1 MLARE
6 YEWEF
11 EDEMEGEFEDEMEY
25 EGELEDEGEFEDE
38 GEEFLGSL
46 ANFARGQL
54 TALRTPGSWQRN
66 LALRAARA
74 AVSRGVPAL
83 AGMAGNWLG
92 GAPGRAAAQTLGRQ
106 AAVRLGGLIPQREF
120 EGEFEDEM
128 MLNPAR
134 RAFQV
139 ANLAHLGN
147 AAANARTEA
156 EAEAFLGA
164 LIPAA
169 TRLIPRLAPMV
180 MRQAPAL
187 IRGVANV
194 GRTLMRSP
202 AARQMIR
209 TVPQIVRGTVGSLA
223 RQVAQGRPITAAS
236 AVRTLAGQTHRT
248 LASPAR
254 AGTAIRRTRAQDR
267 AYHARTGTRACT
279 CRG

>member
-6 YEWEF
+6 YELEF
-11 EDEMEGEFEDEMEY
+11 EDETEGEFEDEGEY
-25 EGELEDEGEFEDE
+25 EGEFEDE

-46 ANFARGQL
+46 ANFARRQWR
-54 TALRTPGSWQRN
+54 ALQTPGSWQRD

-92 GAPGRAAAQTLGRQ
+92 GAQGRAAARTLGRQ
-106 AAVRLGGLIPQREF
+106 AASRLGGLIPQREY

-128 MLNPAR
+128 MLDPSR
-134 RAFQV
+134 RAFRV
-139 ANLAHLGN
+139 AEMAHLGN
-147 AAANARTEA
+147 SAAAARTEA
-156 EAEAFLGA
+156 ESEAFLGA

-180 MRQAPAL
+180 MRQAPTL

-209 TVPQIVRGTVGSLA
+209 TVPQIVRGTVGNLA
-223 RQVAQGRPITAAS
+223 RHAAQGRPITAAS
-236 AVRTLAGQTHRT
+236 AARTLAGQTYRT
-248 LASPAR
+248 LATPAR
-254 AGTAIRRTRAQDR
+254 ARAAVARTRAQDR
-267 AYHARTGTRACT
+267 AYHASTGTRSC
-279 CRG
+279 CSCQG